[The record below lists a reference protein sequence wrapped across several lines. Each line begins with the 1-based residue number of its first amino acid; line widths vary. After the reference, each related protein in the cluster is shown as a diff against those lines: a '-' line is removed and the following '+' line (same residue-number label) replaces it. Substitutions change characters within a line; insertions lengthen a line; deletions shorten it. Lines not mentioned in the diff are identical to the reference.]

1 LDYADNV
8 EAIICYWKSAWD
20 FLGEA
25 SILKSFLALRIF
37 STEEVQ
43 NAFTLGVKTEVNWIK
58 DTYSNLNVAVGS
70 GGYGEDRWDLDAY
83 GSPVEPTLTRKLNN
97 NRVKS
102 LRVVFENSEHQKN
115 ILVTGYELEV
125 AAPYKPRFVQ

>member
-8 EAIICYWKSAWD
+8 SPISCYWKSAWD

-37 STEEVQ
+37 STEEIT
-43 NAFTLGVKTEVNWIK
+43 NSFTLGVKTEINWIR
-58 DTYSNLNVAVGS
+58 DTQSSLDVQVGS
-70 GGYGEDRWDLDAY
+70 GGYGEDRWDLDAW

-102 LRVVFENSEHQKN
+102 LRVVFENSEAQKN

-125 AAPYKPRFVQ
+125 AAPYKPRFVT